1 MNRGQVLLLRVWERS
16 RSMPHAAVNAH
27 NAMTIANVS
36 AALPNALG
44 GSVTVN
50 QFAVS

>member
-1 MNRGQVLLLRVWERS
+1 
-16 RSMPHAAVNAH
+16 
-27 NAMTIANVS
+27 MTIANVS